1 MIAID
6 GVVVRANVF
15 VVRLLVYSM
24 TVRLVEEDAVVI
36 EEIIRDEMREE
47 FVLMMRQLLLIY

>member
-6 GVVVRANVF
+6 GVAERANVLM
-15 VVRLLVYSM
+15 VLWLVYSM
-24 TVRLVEEDAVVI
+24 TVRLVEEEDVVI
-36 EEIIRDEMREE
+36 EEIIRDEMRAE